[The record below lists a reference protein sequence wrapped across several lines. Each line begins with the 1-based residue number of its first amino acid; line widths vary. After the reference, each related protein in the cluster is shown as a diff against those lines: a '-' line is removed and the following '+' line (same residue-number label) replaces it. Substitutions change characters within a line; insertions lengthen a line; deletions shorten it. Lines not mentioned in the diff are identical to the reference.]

1 MTPEQQ
7 QKADKVLSALAFEQ
21 NEVFDAVLSL
31 VDESIAGET
40 ARAVSVGIDEG
51 KRAHAC
57 GRADALLDLKDL
69 LMNTQVEA
77 RNRFPVKKQP

>member
-7 QKADKVLSALAFEQ
+7 HRADKILSALAFEK
-21 NEVFDAVLSL
+21 NEIFDAVLEL
-31 VDESIAGET
+31 VDESITGET
-40 ARAVSVGIDEG
+40 ARAVSVGIDEN

-69 LMNTQVEA
+69 LLNTQVEA
-77 RNRFPVKKQP
+77 RNRFPAKKQP